1 MFKNNKIIKVIALTA
16 TIIFSSSSSAMALS
30 HTVEKGD
37 TLDKISRSY
46 GVTLDN
52 LRSTN
57 NKWDDLIYPGQELTI
72 PGQTISKNEN
82 ENSKPVDENTKP
94 IIAYSDKELD
104 LLSRLIRAEA
114 ENQPFEAKVGVGAV
128 VVNRVKSD
136 KFPNDISSVIYEKNQ
151 FTPTMNGMINKPAT
165 EETVKAAK
173 EALNGVDPT
182 NGALFFFDT
191 SAQSSWLWSKPQALK
206 VDKMVF
212 AY

>member
-37 TLDKISRSY
+37 TLYKISTSY

-52 LRSTN
+52 LRSAN

-72 PGQTISKNEN
+72 PGQTISKNED
-82 ENSKPVDENTKP
+82 ENSKPV
-94 IIAYSDKELD
+94 IAYSDKELD
-104 LLSRLIRAEA
+104 LLARLIRAEA
-114 ENQPFEAKVGVGAV
+114 ENQPFNAKVGVGAV

-165 EETVKAAK
+165 EETIKAAK

>member
-37 TLDKISRSY
+37 TLYKISRSY
-46 GVTLDN
+46 GVTLNN
-52 LRSTN
+52 LRSEN

-72 PGQTISKNEN
+72 PGQTISKNED
-82 ENSKPVDENTKP
+82 ENSKPV
-94 IIAYSDKELD
+94 IAYSDKELD

-136 KFPNDISSVIYEKNQ
+136 KFPNDISSVIYQKNQ

-165 EETVKAAK
+165 EETIKAAK
-173 EALNGVDPT
+173 EALKGVDPT

-191 SAQSSWLWSKPQALK
+191 SAKSSWLWSKPQALK

>member
-37 TLDKISRSY
+37 TLYKISTSY

-52 LRSTN
+52 LRSVN

-72 PGQTISKNEN
+72 PGQTISKNED
-82 ENSKPVDENTKP
+82 ENSKPV
-94 IIAYSDKELD
+94 IAYSDKELD
-104 LLSRLIRAEA
+104 LLARLIRAEA

-165 EETVKAAK
+165 EETIKAAK

-191 SAQSSWLWSKPQALK
+191 SAKSSWLWSKPQALK